1 MSNLTNQ
8 LVIAERDEVSRGIR
22 LLLANPL
29 ISERVAAES
38 FDLVRRRREPIRKW
52 FDYYCGWSLVV
63 EPRLGYARLA
73 KVRPA
78 TDAGRP
84 ARRHRSGRAPFDR
97 RRYVLLCVVAAE
109 LLPVP
114 VTTIGL
120 LADRVS
126 RASGTDAALAGFDT
140 ASRAERMAFVDV
152 LRLLESYGAIEVIDG
167 STESYVDS
175 EAAKVLYRIDTT
187 LLIRLLAAPVG
198 LSQLAVPLDEVAL
211 RFDELLCAV
220 SRERRYGA
228 VIEQSR
234 IEQTGTEQEQ
244 RDGAV
249 PVSDTQRN
257 LWLRHS
263 IFRRLADDP
272 VVYLDD
278 LSADE
283 RAYLASPT
291 GRQLLRRAANEGGFL
306 LEERAEGI
314 MLVDPDGLA
323 TDSRFPDDAG
333 NAKVAALHLLDSIGA
348 TAVTTEQLQR
358 EAAALLGRFPRWAKG
373 YRGEAGV
380 AQLVSD
386 ALEILVG
393 FGLVRVGGGLV
404 HPLPAAARYAVGTIR
419 TTDPGRDDPPSDN
432 PHSDESAS

>member
-38 FDLVRRRREPIRKW
+38 FDLVRRRREPVRKW
-52 FDYYCGWSLVV
+52 FEYYCGWSLVV

-78 TDAGRP
+78 TDASRP

-109 LLPVP
+109 LLSVP

-126 RASGTDAALAGFDT
+126 RASGTDAVLAGFDT
-140 ASRAERMAFVDV
+140 ASRAERMAFVDA
-152 LRLLESYGAIEVIDG
+152 LRLLEAHGAIEVIDG
-167 STESYVDS
+167 STDSYVDS
-175 EAAKVLYRIDTT
+175 EAAKVLYQIDTT
-187 LLIRLLAAPVG
+187 LLMRLLAAPVG

-211 RFDELLCAV
+211 RFDELLCVV

-228 VIEQSR
+228 APDR
-234 IEQTGTEQEQ
+234 IGADRTGTEQRSAVQ
-244 RDGAV
+244 RDGAA

-263 IFRRLADDP
+263 IFRRLTDDP
-272 VVYLDD
+272 VVYLND

-283 RAYLASPT
+283 QAYLASPT
-291 GRQLLRRAANEGGFL
+291 GRQLLRRAASEGGFL

-333 NAKVAALHLLDSIGA
+333 NAKVAALHLLDSIGT
-348 TAVTTEQLQR
+348 TAVTTEQLHR
-358 EAAALLGRFPRWAKG
+358 EAATLLDRFPRWAKG
-373 YRGEAGV
+373 YRGEDGV

-386 ALEILVG
+386 AVEILAG
-393 FGLVRVGGGLV
+393 FGLVRVDGGLV

-419 TTDPGRDDPPSDN
+419 TKGPGSDG
-432 PHSDESAS
+432 EAAS